1 MSEKYKNIT
10 AIGLIIGGLF
20 LFGYN
25 YLHSSQPPAVNGQK
39 VNQKI
44 NLDSLTSIKSSEPTN
59 ERQADILA
67 LFILKSDV
75 CPPCV
80 NNTLEYID
88 LIKQENKNI
97 AATAL
102 FIEDEPDKV
111 HRFVNITNLHVPYRI
126 GSKQRVVV
134 QLSDMMQ
141 EMIFINTDDQE
152 IFYRVPI
159 PGNVT
164 TELEYKQEVL
174 KQVYERWDELK
185 NKNFGR
191 TTGF

>member
-10 AIGLIIGGLF
+10 AIVLIAGGLF

-25 YLHSSQPPAVNGQK
+25 YFRSSQPPTVHGQK
-39 VNQKI
+39 VEQTVQ
-44 NLDSLTSIKSSEPTN
+44 LDSLFAIKTSEPSQ
-59 ERQADILA
+59 EREADILA
-67 LFILKSDV
+67 LFVLKSDV

-111 HRFVNITNLHVPYRI
+111 HRFAKITGLPIPYRI
-126 GSKQRVVV
+126 GSKQRIAV
-134 QLSDMMQ
+134 QLNDMLQ
-141 EMIFINTDDQE
+141 ELIFIDTANNQ
-152 IFYRVPI
+152 IFYRLQI
-159 PGNVT
+159 PGNST
-164 TELEYKQEVL
+164 TPLEYKQEVL
-174 KQVYERWDELK
+174 KQVHERWDALK
-185 NKNFGR
+185 
-191 TTGF
+191 